1 MSMGR
6 RPCLCLV
13 RRGREG
19 RKWGSLWSRAGL
31 GQLRAGQ
38 GRAGQSSWGKND
50 KEPVVSM
57 PATASKQEWKLQKG
71 VARQTRAVIS
81 ESAKYWL
88 QKFRE
93 QEGIE
98 RKKSRKSRLVA
109 GVS

>member
-1 MSMGR
+1 
-6 RPCLCLV
+6 
-13 RRGREG
+13 
-19 RKWGSLWSRAGL
+19 
-31 GQLRAGQ
+31 
-38 GRAGQSSWGKND
+38 
-50 KEPVVSM
+50 M